1 MALLRK
7 INSKARAEI
16 NTGFGSNTSAYGGRF
31 INKDG
36 NANIEKRGVGILE
49 QISWY
54 HTLLAIPR
62 WKFIALI
69 FIYYIVINLL
79 FACVYYVLGPN
90 HIAGMV
96 YHSPTERFSEAFF
109 FSCQTFTTVG
119 YGRVNP
125 VGVLTSGI
133 AAFEALLGLLTIAL
147 ITGLLF
153 GRFAK
158 PVAYLRFSENAVIA
172 PFQGITA
179 FMFRVAPY
187 KNTTL
192 LDAEVKISLAM
203 ALEENGKMVN
213 KFYPLTLEYE
223 KVNALTISWTIVHP
237 ITEDSPLFNYT
248 RQDFAEATGEFMV
261 FLKAF
266 DDMFSN
272 TVVARTSYTFKEII
286 VGAKFEPMFNRSEE
300 GHKTILHLGKLN
312 SYIPADIDYSFSTG
326 TVENKITLNS

>member
-1 MALLRK
+1 MAFLRK
-7 INSKARAEI
+7 LNPKARSEI
-16 NTGFGSNTSAYGGRF
+16 NTGFGTNTSSYGGRF

-36 NANIEKRGVGILE
+36 NANIEKRGVGLFE
-49 QISWY
+49 RISWY

-69 FIYYIVINLL
+69 FIFYIVVNLL
-79 FACVYYVLGPN
+79 FACIYYLIGVN
-90 HIAGMV
+90 HLAGMV
-96 YHSPTERFSEAFF
+96 FHTKIEKFEEAFF
-109 FSCQTFTTVG
+109 FSCQTFTTLG

-125 VGVLTSGI
+125 VGFLASAI
-133 AAFEALLGLLTIAL
+133 SSFEALLGLLTIAL

-179 FMFRVAPY
+179 FMFRVAPF

-192 LDAEVKISLAM
+192 LDAEIKITLAM
-203 ALEENGKMVN
+203 VVEENGKMVN
-213 KFYPLTLEYE
+213 KFYPLTLEYD

-237 ITEDSPLFNYT
+237 ITEESPLYKYS
-248 RQDFAEATGEFMV
+248 RQDFAQSNGEFLV

-272 TVVARTSYTFKEII
+272 TVVAGTSYTFKEII
-286 VGAKFEPMFNRSEE
+286 VGAKFDPMFNRSEE

-312 SYIPADIDYSFSTG
+312 TYSIADISYSFSEESANNT
-326 TVENKITLNS
+326 ITSGS

>member
-7 INSKARAEI
+7 INSKAKSEI
-16 NTGFGSNTSAYGGRF
+16 NTGFGSNTSSYGGRF

-36 NANIEKRGVGILE
+36 NANIEKRGLGFLE

-54 HTLLAIPR
+54 HTLLALPR
-62 WKFIALI
+62 WKFIAII

-79 FACVYYVLGPN
+79 FACIYYWIGPTN
-90 HIAGMV
+90 IAGII
-96 YHSPTERFSEAFF
+96 YHSPMERFSEDFF
-109 FSCQTFTTVG
+109 FSAQTFTTVG

-125 VGVLTSGI
+125 VGFLASSI

-158 PVAYLRFSENAVIA
+158 PVAYLRFSENAIIA

-179 FMFRVAPY
+179 FMFRVAPF

-192 LDAEVKISLAM
+192 LDAEVKISLAIPS
-203 ALEENGKMVN
+203 EENGKMVN
-213 KFYPLTLEYE
+213 KFYPLTLEYD

-237 ITEDSPLFNYT
+237 ITEESPLYRYT
-248 RQDFAEATGEFMV
+248 RQDFAESPGEFMV

-312 SYIPADIDYSFSTG
+312 SYIPADVSFSFADE
-326 TVENKITLNS
+326 TVENKVISNS

>member
-7 INSKARAEI
+7 INAKAKSEI
-16 NTGFGSNTSAYGGRF
+16 NSGFGSNTSSYGGRF
-31 INKDG
+31 INKNG
-36 NANIEKRGVGILE
+36 NANIEKRGLGIFE
-49 QISWY
+49 QISLY
-54 HTLLAIPR
+54 HTLLALPR
-62 WKFIALI
+62 WKFISMI
-69 FIYYIVINLL
+69 FIYYIVINLV
-79 FACVYYVLGPN
+79 FACIYFLMGPS

-96 YHSPTERFSEAFF
+96 YQNNIQKFEECFF

-125 VGVLTSGI
+125 VGLTGSGVS
-133 AAFEALLGLLTIAL
+133 AFEALLGLLTIAL

-158 PVAYLRFSENAVIA
+158 PVAYLRFSENALIA

-203 ALEENGKMVN
+203 IVEEDGKMVN
-213 KFYPLTLEYE
+213 KFFPLTLEYE

-237 ITEDSPLFNYT
+237 ITEVSPLYKYSK
-248 RQDFAEATGEFMV
+248 QDFAEANGEFLV

-272 TVVARTSYTFKEII
+272 TVVARTSYTFKEIV
-286 VGAKFEPMFNRSEE
+286 VGAKFEPMFKRSEE

-312 SYIPADIDYSFSTG
+312 AYTEADVSYSFMEVTPDKVVTAGS
-326 TVENKITLNS
+326 